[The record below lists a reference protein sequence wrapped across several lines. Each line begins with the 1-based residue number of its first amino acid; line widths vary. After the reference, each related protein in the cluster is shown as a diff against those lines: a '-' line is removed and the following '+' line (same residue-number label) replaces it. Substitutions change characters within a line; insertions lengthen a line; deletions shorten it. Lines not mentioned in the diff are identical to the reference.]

1 MDDPLD
7 ARCSAGAAWGP
18 QRRPKARGRVEP
30 SRWARAAAVG
40 CLPGAEVHALA
51 ASRRPKGAAGSAS
64 RVCVVV
70 WREQVTSRVN
80 AIEEG
85 LELVHWSRAGRRLPQ
100 KAGCASHAAQ
110 LSTRRLKST
119 PKPALRG
126 LNRAGWFVSGFGG
139 ELTRQVL
146 TLVARQVCLRACCA
160 FRALRPLQTAPARE
174 SQESR
179 KNGARAARTRTHRP
193 GHPRP
198 ICTACHSVL
207 PACASLLALGFGR
220 KLMEACAYTGC
231 MGVGLQLHADASQP
245 CGAPAAGAR

>member
-1 MDDPLD
+1 M
-7 ARCSAGAAWGP
+7 RSTKVWRWCTGHEQGAGCP
-18 QRRPKARGRVEP
+18 RRP
-30 SRWARAAAVG
+30 
-40 CLPGAEVHALA
+40 
-51 ASRRPKGAAGSAS
+51 
-64 RVCVVV
+64 
-70 WREQVTSRVN
+70 
-80 AIEEG
+80 
-85 LELVHWSRAGRRLPQ
+85 
-100 KAGCASHAAQ
+100 GCASHAAQ
-110 LSTRRLKST
+110 LSATRLLKST

-126 LNRAGWFVSGFGG
+126 LDRAGWFVSRLGG
-139 ELTRQVL
+139 ELKRQVL

-160 FRALRPLQTAPARE
+160 FRALGPLQTAPARE

-179 KNGARAARTRTHRP
+179 KDGARAARTRTQGLVPSPP
-193 GHPRP
+193 GAPRP